1 MYKMYYVSQQVQSTV
16 MFMNVSQPGV
26 LDNLPQ
32 TQIPMNCQPNVLTT
46 TGQPVSPTVRQYFV
60 TTTDQPLNIQQLVP
74 QQPERINT
82 DNPPEYTAEKNR
94 HVSYVAIETAY
105 NLEKYA

>member
-32 TQIPMNCQPNVLTT
+32 TQIPMNCQSNVLTT

-74 QQPERINT
+74 QQPERFNT
-82 DNPPEYTAEKNR
+82 ENQPIYTTEKKIDMYLM
-94 HVSYVAIETAY
+94 S
-105 NLEKYA
+105 L

>member
-16 MFMNVSQPGV
+16 IFMNVSQPGV

-32 TQIPMNCQPNVLTT
+32 TQIPMNCQSNVLTT
-46 TGQPVSPTVRQYFV
+46 TGQPGNPTMQYQRGQQYVV

-74 QQPERINT
+74 QQPERFNT
-82 DNPPEYTAEKNR
+82 ENQPIYTTEKKIDMYLM
-94 HVSYVAIETAY
+94 S
-105 NLEKYA
+105 L